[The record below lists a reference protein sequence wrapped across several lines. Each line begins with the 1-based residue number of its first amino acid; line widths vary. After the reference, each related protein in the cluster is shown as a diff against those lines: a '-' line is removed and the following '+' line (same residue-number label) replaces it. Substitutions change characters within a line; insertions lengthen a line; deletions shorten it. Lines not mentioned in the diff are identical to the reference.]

1 MTKAQAKAIR
11 MTVGNLLVVVLL
23 FLFLV
28 PLIHTV
34 FTSIKQDTEIYHIP
48 VTLVPR
54 DTTSRHYVR
63 VFTQLRTD
71 FLSFFRN
78 SVVVTTVSVFLTL
91 FLGSLAGFGLA
102 RIDFFGKRLFIFF
115 ISFIVS
121 IPLIITVIP
130 IFIIETTLRIKNT
143 NLGLILPYTAV
154 YMPVPLFIIYAS
166 FLKIPSELEDSAL
179 IDGCNR
185 FTIYSRIFLPL
196 AAGGMVAAGIISFLN
211 CWGEFLYALILTT
224 RRRSTTLP
232 IGIMMINQ
240 EEQSWALGPMSAVM
254 VLSIIIPMTVG
265 CAMAASGGGAPSHAI
280 SSSAISMS
288 SSIHPIPPRLPTLV
302 GPPVR

>member
-1 MTKAQAKAIR
+1 MNKLQGKKLR
-11 MTVGNLLVVVLL
+11 LVFGNLLVILLL

-28 PLIHTV
+28 PLIQTV
-34 FTSIKQDTEIYHIP
+34 FTSLKQDAEIYRIP
-48 VTLVPR
+48 VTLVPVK
-54 DTTSRHYVR
+54 TTFKHYER

-115 ISFIVS
+115 ISLIVS

-130 IFIIETTLRIKNT
+130 IFIMETALRIKNT
-143 NLGLILPYTAV
+143 NIGLILPYTAV

-166 FLKIPSELEDSAL
+166 FLKIPSELEDSAR

-185 FTIYSRIFLPL
+185 LTIYSRIFLPL

-211 CWGEFLYALILTT
+211 CWGEFLYALILNT

-254 VLSIIIPMTVG
+254 VLSIIIPMTLYFILQRYFIQG
-265 CAMAASGGGAPSHAI
+265 LMEGSLKG
-280 SSSAISMS
+280 
-288 SSIHPIPPRLPTLV
+288 
-302 GPPVR
+302 